1 MGRIDLKIELP
12 DDQMAKV
19 KVVEVRIK
27 KSLGS
32 DKDEAD
38 EKKTQAEKC
47 NLKNGVDSGFGGD
60 F

>member
-27 KSLGS
+27 KSLRE
-32 DKDEAD
+32 DKEDVKRIKDDEVTH
-38 EKKTQAEKC
+38 KS
-47 NLKNGVDSGFGGD
+47 GVDSSFGGD

>member
-27 KSLGS
+27 KSIGS
-32 DKDEAD
+32 SRDEED
-38 EKKTQAEKC
+38 EKKAQDKKG

>member
-19 KVVEVRIK
+19 KIVEVRIK
-27 KSLGS
+27 KSVGPS
-32 DKDEAD
+32 RDEED
-38 EKKTQAEKC
+38 EKKIQAEKS